1 MQERLGVDIAMMLD
15 ECPPWPVSEAE
26 AAETTRR
33 RRSLGGGVR
42 PSPEQPPPTPS
53 PIALSLSLSVQSPSP
68 SASPSPSP
76 SSSPAPSP
84 SPSPSPLL
92 RGVVGCPPLY
102 LYVYLVKIQKYKTMM
117 NQEEQECCICYET
130 IGAQNNCTTPC
141 GHSFCF
147 ECMMKSLGRN
157 NTCPCCRAVLQE
169 VEEDSDNDG
178 DYEEE
183 SDDEYE
189 RDELDKL
196 ASPEIIAERMTKLGY
211 TMTDILALYMDRID
225 RVNRRYTRDF
235 TTKLVKK
242 LRLS

>member
-1 MQERLGVDIAMMLD
+1 
-15 ECPPWPVSEAE
+15 
-26 AAETTRR
+26 
-33 RRSLGGGVR
+33 
-42 PSPEQPPPTPS
+42 
-53 PIALSLSLSVQSPSP
+53 
-68 SASPSPSP
+68 
-76 SSSPAPSP
+76 
-84 SPSPSPLL
+84 
-92 RGVVGCPPLY
+92 
-102 LYVYLVKIQKYKTMM
+102 MM

-235 TTKLVKK
+235 TTKLVKDFDDVVETADEEVENLVAEREEMGSEDTRTRIYK
-242 LRLS
+242 EGTVFDIDPFFNLSVLFQESGITL